1 MCGRYTNEMTWAEI
15 HALYSLSDEMF
26 PMGPPSNMQ
35 PRYNI
40 APTQTVDFVGLDKA
54 GNREFRQGRWGLVP
68 FFAKEVGKLTTFN
81 ARIETVDTSGLFRE
95 PFKRWR
101 ALIPADGYF
110 EWTTNAEDGKKDPWL
125 LQLPGGE
132 GFSFAGLC
140 AHNDNIDGG
149 LDSCTIITA
158 PALPDIEHIHT
169 RMPLII
175 PQSAYDRWLACE
187 DQGDDAKGF
196 PLDSQIDGQ
205 LVFHRVDRAVGN
217 SRYEGTDTKK
227 PILNSL

>member
-1 MCGRYTNEMTWAEI
+1 
-15 HALYSLSDEMF
+15 MF

-54 GNREFRQGRWGLVP
+54 GNWEFRQGRWGLVP
-68 FFAKEVGKLTTFN
+68 FFAKEVGKFATFN
-81 ARIETVDTSGLFRE
+81 ARIETVDTSGMFRE
-95 PFKRWR
+95 PFKNRR
-101 ALIPADGYF
+101 ALVPADGYF

-125 LQLPGGE
+125 LQLPEGE

-140 AHNDNIDGG
+140 AHNDNIGER

-158 PALPDIEHIHT
+158 PALPNIEHIHT

-196 PLDSQIDGQ
+196 LRDSQIDSQ

-227 PILNSL
+227 PVVNSL